1 MKQNKDENI
10 QKKPL
15 IIEKLHSYNK
25 DINKQ
30 NNMIKIKISAHISV
44 SMTASQDIN

>member
-1 MKQNKDENI
+1 M
-10 QKKPL
+10 PL

-30 NNMIKIKISAHISV
+30 NNMTV
-44 SMTASQDIN
+44 SMTASQDIY